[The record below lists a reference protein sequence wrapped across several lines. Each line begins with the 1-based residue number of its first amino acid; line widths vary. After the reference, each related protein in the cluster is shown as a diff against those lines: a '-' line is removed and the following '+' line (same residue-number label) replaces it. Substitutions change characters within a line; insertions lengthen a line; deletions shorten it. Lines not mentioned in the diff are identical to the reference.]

1 MTYLCGNKH
10 ILIMNPF
17 ITRGYAGP
25 EYFCDREKETRD
37 IINLI
42 TNGNNIALIS
52 PRRLGK
58 TDLIRHCFAQKE
70 LKESY
75 YTFLIDI
82 YPTSSLRDF
91 VNMLGKAIL
100 DQLKPRGRKAWEK
113 FLTMLH
119 SIKAEVSFDFTGNP
133 VWGMG
138 LSNIEDP
145 NTTLDEIFQYL
156 NQADRPCIVAI
167 DEFQQ
172 ITSYPNGEDIEAL
185 LRTHIQRCPNATFI
199 FSGSRRHL
207 MGKMFTSPSRPF
219 YQSVI
224 TMGLAPISCDKYVE
238 FCNHLFAINGKSLEE
253 GVVERIYEQFDGIT
267 LCLQRVMNVL
277 FMNTLASGTA
287 TADMV
292 DDAVNYLLNLL
303 NDNFETMVS
312 QLPEKQ
318 RATLIA
324 IAKEGVVK
332 SISSGAFNKR
342 HRLLSPSSTVAAT
355 KALIDKDFVTNDN
368 GQYRVYDRFFAIWLR
383 ERNA

>member
-1 MTYLCGNKH
+1 
-10 ILIMNPF
+10 
-17 ITRGYAGP
+17 
-25 EYFCDREKETRD
+25 
-37 IINLI
+37 
-42 TNGNNIALIS
+42 
-52 PRRLGK
+52 
-58 TDLIRHCFAQKE
+58 
-70 LKESY
+70 
-75 YTFLIDI
+75 
-82 YPTSSLRDF
+82 
-91 VNMLGKAIL
+91 
-100 DQLKPRGRKAWEK
+100 
-113 FLTMLH
+113 
-119 SIKAEVSFDFTGNP
+119 
-133 VWGMG
+133 
-138 LSNIEDP
+138 
-145 NTTLDEIFQYL
+145 
-156 NQADRPCIVAI
+156 
-167 DEFQQ
+167 
-172 ITSYPNGEDIEAL
+172 
-185 LRTHIQRCPNATFI
+185 
-199 FSGSRRHL
+199 
-207 MGKMFTSPSRPF
+207 
-219 YQSVI
+219 
-224 TMGLAPISCDKYVE
+224 MGLAPISCDKYVE

-332 SISSGAFNKR
+332 SISSGAVNKR

>member
-1 MTYLCGNKH
+1 
-10 ILIMNPF
+10 MNPF

>member
-1 MTYLCGNKH
+1 
-10 ILIMNPF
+10 MNPF

-100 DQLKPRGRKAWEK
+100 DQLKPRGRKSWEK
-113 FLTMLH
+113 FLNMLH

-138 LSNIEDP
+138 LSNVENP
-145 NTTLDEIFQYL
+145 STTLEEIFQYL

-238 FCNHLFAINGKSLEE
+238 FCNKMFANNGKSIED
-253 GVVERIYEQFDGIT
+253 GVVERVYEQFDGIT

-277 FMNTLASGTA
+277 FMNTPANGTA

-292 DDAVNYLLNLL
+292 DDAVSYLLNLL

-324 IAKEGVVK
+324 IAQEGVVK
-332 SISSGAFNKR
+332 GISSGAFNKR

-355 KALIDKDFVTNDN
+355 KALIDKDFVISDN
-368 GQYRVYDRFFAIWLR
+368 GQYRVYDRFLAIWLR

>member
-1 MTYLCGNKH
+1 
-10 ILIMNPF
+10 MNPF

-25 EYFCDREKETRD
+25 EYFCDREQETSD
-37 IINLI
+37 IINLL

-58 TDLIRHCFAQKE
+58 TDLIRHCFAHPE
-70 LKESY
+70 LKDQY

-82 YPTSSLRDF
+82 YSTSSLRDF

-100 DQLKPRGRKAWEK
+100 DELKPRGRKAWEK
-113 FLTMLH
+113 FLTALT
-119 SIKAEVSFDFTGNP
+119 SLKAEVSFDFTGNP

-138 LSNIEDP
+138 LSSIENPDA
-145 NTTLDEIFQYL
+145 TLDEIFRYL
-156 NQADRPCIVAI
+156 NNADRPCIVAI

-172 ITSYPNGEDIEAL
+172 INNYPNGEDVEAT

-224 TMGLAPISCDKYVE
+224 TMGLAPIACDKYVE
-238 FCNHLFAINGKSLEE
+238 FCNDMFAKHEKEIEQ
-253 GVVERIYEQFDGIT
+253 GVVESVYEKFDGVT

-277 FMNTLASGTA
+277 FMNTPVDGVA
-287 TADMV
+287 TLEMV
-292 DDAVNYLLNLL
+292 DIAITYLINLL
-303 NDNFETMVS
+303 SDNFETMVS

-318 RATLIA
+318 RAVLMA
-324 IAKEGVVK
+324 IAQEGDVK
-332 SISSGAFNKR
+332 SISSGAFNKKY
-342 HRLLSPSSTVAAT
+342 RLLSPSSTVAAN

-368 GQYRVYDRFFAIWLR
+368 GYYRVYDRFLALWLR
-383 ERNA
+383 DRSK

>member
-1 MTYLCGNKH
+1 
-10 ILIMNPF
+10 MNPF

-42 TNGNNIALIS
+42 TNGNNLALIS

-100 DQLKPRGRKAWEK
+100 DQLKPRGRKSWEK
-113 FLTMLH
+113 FLNMLH

-138 LSNIEDP
+138 LSNVENP
-145 NTTLDEIFQYL
+145 STTLEEIFQYL
-156 NQADRPCIVAI
+156 NQADWPCIVAI

-238 FCNHLFAINGKSLEE
+238 FCNKMFANNGKSIED
-253 GVVERIYEQFDGIT
+253 GVVERVYEQFDGIT

-277 FMNTLASGTA
+277 FMNTPTNGTA

-292 DDAVNYLLNLL
+292 DDAVSYLLNLL

-324 IAKEGVVK
+324 IAQEGVVK

-355 KALIDKDFVTNDN
+355 KALIDKDFVTSDN
-368 GQYRVYDRFFAIWLR
+368 GQYRVYDRFLAIWLR

>member
-1 MTYLCGNKH
+1 MK
-10 ILIMNPF
+10 PF

>member
-1 MTYLCGNKH
+1 
-10 ILIMNPF
+10 MNPF

-37 IINLI
+37 IIDLV

-58 TDLIRHCFAQKE
+58 TDLIRHCFTQSE
-70 LKESY
+70 LKDNY

-82 YPTSSLRDF
+82 YSTNSLRDF

-100 DQLKPRGRKAWEK
+100 DELKPRGRKAWEK
-113 FLTMLH
+113 FLTMLQ
-119 SIKAEVSFDFTGNP
+119 SLKAEVSFDFSGTP

-138 LSNIEDP
+138 ISSIENP
-145 NTTLDEIFQYL
+145 STTLDEIFQYL

-172 ITSYPNGEDIEAL
+172 IVSYPDGEQIEAM
-185 LRTHIQRCPNATFI
+185 LRTHIQQCPNATFI

-207 MGKMFTSPSRPF
+207 MGKMFSSPSRPF

-224 TMGLAPISCDKYVE
+224 TMGLTPIACEKYVK
-238 FCNHLFAINGKSLEE
+238 FCNHLFAINGKSIEE
-253 GVVERIYEQFDGIT
+253 GVVESIYEKFDGVT

-277 FMNTLASGTA
+277 FMNTPADGTA
-287 TADMV
+287 TIEMV
-292 DDAVNYLLNLL
+292 DEAITYLINLL
-303 NDNFETMVS
+303 NDNFEMMFN

-318 RATLIA
+318 RAVLVA
-324 IAKEGVVK
+324 ISQEGVVK

-342 HRLLSPSSTVAAT
+342 HRLLSPSSTVAAN
-355 KALIDKDFVTNDN
+355 KALLDKDFVTSEN
-368 GQYRVYDRFFAIWLR
+368 GHYQVYDRFFALWLR
-383 ERNA
+383 ERNR